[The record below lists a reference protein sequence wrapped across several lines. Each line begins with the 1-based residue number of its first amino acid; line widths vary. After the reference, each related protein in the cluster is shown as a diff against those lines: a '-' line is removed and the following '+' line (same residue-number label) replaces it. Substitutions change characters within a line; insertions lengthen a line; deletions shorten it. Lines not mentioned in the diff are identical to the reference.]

1 MSMSNLYIFTLSK
14 AYVEYAGVIIFSTSA
29 VEQRGHSNLFRS
41 LPPSLP
47 PANADTPTVYTY

>member
-1 MSMSNLYIFTLSK
+1 MSNLYIFTLSK